1 MTQITP
7 TITQKWTDGAE
18 MLWNNYNTVLK
29 KISLLFERFGAVTNT
44 FVVLTLEDLRQLQL
58 Q

>member
-44 FVVLTLEDLRQLQL
+44 FVVLTLEDLRQLQ
-58 Q
+58 